1 MCINSK
7 LIYLISI
14 ILIGGGCLLGIF
26 KHMKNGFGE
35 FNTKVYGIT
44 IIAVLISILALSDI
58 DSSKL
63 SPAYGIL
70 GAIAGYL
77 FGLKK
82 SKNKSDGI
90 TK

>member
-1 MCINSK
+1 
-7 LIYLISI
+7 
-14 ILIGGGCLLGIF
+14 
-26 KHMKNGFGE
+26 MKNGFGE

-44 IIAVLISILALSDI
+44 IIAVLISVLALSDM

-82 SKNKSDGI
+82 E
-90 TK
+90 

>member
-1 MCINSK
+1 MDINCK
-7 LIYLISI
+7 LVYLISV
-14 ILIGGGCLLGIF
+14 ILVGSGCLFGIF
-26 KHMKNGFGE
+26 KQMKDGFGE

-44 IIAVLISILALSDI
+44 IIAILISVLALSDI

-82 SKNKSDGI
+82 Q
-90 TK
+90 